1 MRLIRSR
8 AVECQVPASVEV
20 AALAARCSVGG
31 KDLSFWMVSQ
41 GWAKPKQPAQA
52 AFKEAEEAARER
64 RLGIWR

>member
-1 MRLIRSR
+1 
-8 AVECQVPASVEV
+8 
-20 AALAARCSVGG
+20 
-31 KDLSFWMVSQ
+31 MVTQ